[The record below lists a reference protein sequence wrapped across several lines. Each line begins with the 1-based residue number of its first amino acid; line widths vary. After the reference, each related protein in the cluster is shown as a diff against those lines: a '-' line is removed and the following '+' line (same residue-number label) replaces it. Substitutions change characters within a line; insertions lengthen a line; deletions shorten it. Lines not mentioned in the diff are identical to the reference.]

1 MKLVQSI
8 RFRTVLL
15 FCAAAG
21 VLMVGSFIGAY
32 ILFYRAVTAQLD
44 HQLSETARPII
55 ADQIADPDERD
66 VDQLNLPDAYFEVVN
81 QTGQVLQRSKNLKT
95 DLPLTLP
102 KPFPSVTAFQ
112 TVSMPDLGEVR
123 VALVPFHLGEEDWA
137 LAVAA
142 PTQEVQSVLNTFTN
156 FSVLL
161 LTVSLALMA
170 LVSAFYA
177 RRLDLVVGQLRQF
190 VSDASHELK
199 TPLSVL
205 RGETELLLNRSRSPA
220 EYEKALRIIDGE
232 LKMLSRIVEGLFTL
246 SMADAGQLRFAAE
259 QVCIDDIL
267 EESVALAGPL
277 AKSRSIRIERNL
289 SHGVVVSGD
298 PTFLRQLFL
307 IFIDNAIK
315 YSAAERLLRVNLSV
329 GSDVKVSF
337 EDQGIGIA
345 REHLPHIFERFFRVA
360 PRDDVE
366 SQSGGLGLAIA
377 QAVVQA
383 HGGSIECESELG
395 VGSVFTVR
403 LPLVTTSP
411 ARFQKP

>member
-1 MKLVQSI
+1 MRLVQSI

-15 FCAAAG
+15 FCGAAG
-21 VLMVGSFIGAY
+21 VLMVAAFIGAY
-32 ILFYRAVTAQLD
+32 VLFYRAVTARFD

-55 ADQIADPDERD
+55 ADQIADPEERD
-66 VDQLNLPDAYFEVVN
+66 VDQLNLPDAYFEVVS
-81 QTGQVLQRSKNLKT
+81 QQGQVLQRSKNLKT
-95 DLPLTLP
+95 NLPLDLPKL
-102 KPFPSVTAFQ
+102 FPSGPAFQ
-112 TVSMPDLGEVR
+112 TVFMPDLGEVR
-123 VALVPFHLGEEDWA
+123 VALVPFHLGEEEWA
-137 LAVAA
+137 LAVGA
-142 PTQEVQSVLNTFTN
+142 PTQEVLSALSTFRN
-156 FSVLL
+156 FAILL
-161 LTVSLALMA
+161 LAVSLALMA
-170 LVSAFYA
+170 IVSAFYA

-205 RGETELLLNRSRSPA
+205 RGETELLLNRSRSPE

-246 SMADAGQLRFAAE
+246 SMADAGQLRFAPE
-259 QVCIDDIL
+259 QVFVDDVL
-267 EESVALAGPL
+267 EESLALARPF
-277 AKSRSIRIERNL
+277 AKSRGIRIERNL

-315 YSAAERLLRVNLSV
+315 YSPPGRLLRVSLAA
-329 GSDVKVSF
+329 GADVKVSF
-337 EDQGIGIA
+337 EDEGIGIG
-345 REHLPHIFERFFRVA
+345 REHLKHIFERFFRVA
-360 PRDDVE
+360 PQDDAE

-377 QAVVQA
+377 QAIVQA
-383 HGGSIECESELG
+383 HGGSIECSSELG

-403 LPLVTTSP
+403 LPFVTILQ